1 MGERGFFV
9 GDLLI
14 EAVLVAPD
22 GGFKA
27 LQVGVPSASLLAQAF
42 LADVDREEGCCSSA
56 GRPKKANVFRTECP
70 ASTKGQRV
78 PYGR

>member
-1 MGERGFFV
+1 MGERGFFG

-56 GRPKKANVFRTECP
+56 RISK
-70 ASTKGQRV
+70 STLDPPPPRKTIPSGHR
-78 PYGR
+78 